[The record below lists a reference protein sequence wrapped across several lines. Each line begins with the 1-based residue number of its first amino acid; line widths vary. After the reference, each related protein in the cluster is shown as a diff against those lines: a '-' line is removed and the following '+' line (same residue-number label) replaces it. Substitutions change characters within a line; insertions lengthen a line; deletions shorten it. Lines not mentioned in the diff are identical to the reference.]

1 MAFVPQYTYDIFVSY
16 AHVDDLPE
24 PATQEGWVT
33 TLVLRFRNVCRVTQL
48 KVLPDRYQEVLE
60 LLHIGSALP
69 HGLRDA

>member
-33 TLVLRFRNVCRVTQL
+33 TLVQGL
-48 KVLPDRYQEVLE
+48 KKRLGDF
-60 LLHIGSALP
+60 
-69 HGLRDA
+69 